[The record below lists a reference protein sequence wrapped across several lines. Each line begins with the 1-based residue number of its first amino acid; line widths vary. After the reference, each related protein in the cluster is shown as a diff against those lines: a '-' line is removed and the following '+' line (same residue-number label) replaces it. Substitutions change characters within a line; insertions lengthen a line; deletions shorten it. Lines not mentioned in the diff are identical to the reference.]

1 MESSQSRFL
10 TTFTNPYYFP
20 YDLVVKWGE
29 RLKNSDPSEA
39 SFAPDST
46 AMKPPPPNHT
56 HEIIHHQGDGGNTS
70 AFLIIYLV
78 RRQHLP
84 LPDRISKSIDHHHRT
99 REVHPTTNN
108 LNRKI
113 LAVEKVESLHIHHVF
128 SPIIRD

>member
-1 MESSQSRFL
+1 MEGSPSRFL

-56 HEIIHHQGDGGNTS
+56 HEIMDHQGT
-70 AFLIIYLV
+70 AAT
-78 RRQHLP
+78 LP
-84 LPDRISKSIDHHHRT
+84 PPGSYI
-99 REVHPTTNN
+99 
-108 LNRKI
+108 
-113 LAVEKVESLHIHHVF
+113 
-128 SPIIRD
+128 